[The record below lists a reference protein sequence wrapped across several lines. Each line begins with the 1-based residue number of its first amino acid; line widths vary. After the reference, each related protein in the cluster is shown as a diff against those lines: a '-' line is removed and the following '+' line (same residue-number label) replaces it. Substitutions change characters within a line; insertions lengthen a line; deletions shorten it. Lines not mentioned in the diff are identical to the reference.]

1 MKLLVRWGLTLG
13 LAGSVMFASILG
25 INNLQAL
32 ALPQEQVIKILQE
45 VPVFTLAY
53 PNGEPLV
60 GSNQSKTISQV
71 GFFISKDDAQK
82 FLDNTIKKKNP
93 ELGSTLKIS
102 SVSLAYYYQIVL
114 KAKQK
119 RDSVI
124 YSLVPTQQQVEAA
137 INILSANGK
146 KVEQF
151 NGIPLFIP
159 KLLKK
164 GYLTIPI
171 PQEKERFVPV
181 FFEKEQA
188 AVLLEDFKKAFPKEA
203 GNAEIEVTE
212 LYSVI
217 NTLTNSQDPTMS
229 KFLLYPSRESIK
241 FLNSLPNQPKK

>member
-13 LAGSVMFASILG
+13 LASSVMFAGILG
-25 INNLQAL
+25 MNNLQAL
-32 ALPQEQVIKILQE
+32 ALPQEQVVKILQE
-45 VPVFTLAY
+45 VPVFTLTN
-53 PNGEPLV
+53 PKGEPLV
-60 GSNQSKTISQV
+60 GSNESKTIFQIA
-71 GFFISKDDAQK
+71 FFISKDDAQK

-93 ELGSTLKIS
+93 ELASTFKIS

-124 YSLVPTQQQVEAA
+124 YSLVPTQQQIEAA
-137 INILSANGK
+137 TNILSANGK

-188 AVLLEDFKKAFPKEA
+188 AVLLEEFKKAFPKEA

-212 LYSVI
+212 LDSVI
-217 NTLTNSQDPTMS
+217 NTLTNSKDATMS
-229 KFLLYPSRESIK
+229 KFLLYPSRESIE